1 MGKTVESYRM
11 ALEDEIRR
19 WNGFAKALRS
29 EDKEAFEELMDACR
43 SFASAGSNA
52 TQPIL
57 FEPMIMSI
65 LLFQQKKLHKLEKE
79 LDAIKQQSSSPNVFK
94 GWIFD
99 VYPSARRSCSLD
111 YRREWR
117 KSQINRQVSA
127 QNLHFRKAGRHRTIS
142 QPILFKQPSLLGIS
156 RASMRIPQT
165 RKNPKFW
172 KLL

>member
-29 EDKEAFEELMDACR
+29 EDREAFEALMDACR

-65 LLFQQKKLHKLEKE
+65 LLYQQKKLHRLEKA
-79 LDAIKQQSSSPNVFK
+79 LDGIKQQSS
-94 GWIFD
+94 
-99 VYPSARRSCSLD
+99 
-111 YRREWR
+111 
-117 KSQINRQVSA
+117 
-127 QNLHFRKAGRHRTIS
+127 
-142 QPILFKQPSLLGIS
+142 QP
-156 RASMRIPQT
+156 
-165 RKNPKFW
+165 
-172 KLL
+172 